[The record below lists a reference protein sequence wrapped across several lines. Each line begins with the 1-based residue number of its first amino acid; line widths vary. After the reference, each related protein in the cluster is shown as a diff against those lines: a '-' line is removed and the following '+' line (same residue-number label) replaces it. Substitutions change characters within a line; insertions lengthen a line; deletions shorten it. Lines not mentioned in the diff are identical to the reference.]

1 MYSFYLQAFVNPL
14 QGIFNYF
21 IYRRAFKVTATD
33 IRPERN
39 ALPRV
44 TVPPSLDDYRRS
56 RIRPSGV
63 STNQTLRGIT
73 ASKFSIDEKSSLIRT
88 QNETPAPQFA
98 YFSRLLGE

>member
-1 MYSFYLQAFVNPL
+1 MNPL

-44 TVPPSLDDYRRS
+44 TVTPSLDDYRS
-56 RIRPSGV
+56 GIRPSGV